1 MTKGTLLKKRRKSG
15 FRSRMKT
22 KSGRRVL
29 NARRS
34 KKRRLIV
41 I

>member
-29 NARRS
+29 KARRS

>member
-1 MTKGTLLKKRRKSG
+1 MTKGTLLKKKRKSG

-22 KSGRRVL
+22 KSGQRVL
-29 NARRS
+29 KARRH

>member
-15 FRSRMKT
+15 FRSRIKT
-22 KSGRRVL
+22 KAGQKILR
-29 NARRS
+29 ARRT
-34 KKRRLIV
+34 KKRKLIV